1 MRFDWIEFFQ
11 FQNMIVPLWE
21 TIYMVGIATLISLI
35 IGFPI
40 GILLVTS
47 EEKGIKPNKSL
58 HKILDVILVNITRS
72 IPFIILMVLL
82 LPLMRFIVGTSIGS
96 VPFIIPLAFDNYHA
110 YWVFRTCWNYWR
122 WRIRKFGCNGWLSKS
137 KLCNYMA
144 SYNSYYCFSSNYTI
158 YWRYNC
164 K

>member
-96 VPFIIPLAFDNYHA
+96 VPFIIPLALGAAPFVA
-110 YWVFRTCWNYWR
+110 
-122 WRIRKFGCNGWLSKS
+122 RIIEGALKEVDEGLIEAWEQLLK
-137 KLCNYMA
+137 K
-144 SYNSYYCFSSNYTI
+144 
-158 YWRYNC
+158 
-164 K
+164 

>member
-96 VPFIIPLAFDNYHA
+96 VPFIIPLALGAAPFVSIIIEGA
-110 YWVFRTCWNYWR
+110 L
-122 WRIRKFGCNGWLSKS
+122 K
-137 KLCNYMA
+137 
-144 SYNSYYCFSSNYTI
+144 
-158 YWRYNC
+158 
-164 K
+164 